1 MALLPV
7 PAASREGARSPERRG
22 GGRDRVSA
30 LRLSLTQ
37 GQVSVKLCQST
48 AAASLGR
55 FRVQLCVRSGV
66 GSSPVA
72 FCGGPAAAVGRKPA
86 GRFFSVLSWKEVKC
100 SSASELR
107 CNGDSRS
114 FFFNC
119 HQVCCF
125 LSLKIQEFS
134 LLYF

>member
-100 SSASELR
+100 SSASELAL
-107 CNGDSRS
+107 RS
-114 FFFNC
+114 LDAMAILDVFFLTVTKF
-119 HQVCCF
+119 VVLIERF
-125 LSLKIQEFS
+125 
-134 LLYF
+134 